1 MKFLNC
7 PGLERVTELLSGLIT
22 GTGVVNG
29 KVEAYSEKP
38 IKSDRKLA
46 KSLEQQYTQEITKG
60 LITRQGSGSFGSL
73 YEPNNRKTLI
83 KLISTMNHSF
93 PEYDFSSVRE
103 HHFNRENSLSKVQN
117 AINITLNSCV
127 DDYYPEKAEVIWTEI
142 DDVISLED
150 CQVYSYIPGLSE
162 EDPFSQL
169 GVVWSMNYF
178 FVNTKLKR
186 VIYFTTQCI
195 SFNSEMINEQEFEE
209 QNEWFQSENTWN
221 KNEKWNNNSS
231 YNNNNNNNIEE
242 EETMFDFQF

>member
-7 PGLERVTELLSGLIT
+7 PGLDQITEMLSGLIT
-22 GTGVVNG
+22 GKGVVYG
-29 KVEAYSEKP
+29 KVEAYSAKP

-46 KSLEQQYTQEITKG
+46 KSLEQKYTQEISKG
-60 LITRQGSGSFGSL
+60 LITKKGSGSGSGSFGSL

-103 HHFNRENSLSKVQN
+103 HHFHKEKNICTVQN
-117 AINITLNSCV
+117 AINTTFNSFIN
-127 DDYYPEKAEVIWTEI
+127 DFYPEKAEVIWSEI
-142 DDVISLED
+142 DDVINLVD

-169 GVVWSMNYF
+169 GVVWSLNYF

-186 VIYFTTQCI
+186 VVYVATQCV
-195 SFNSEMINEQEFEE
+195 SFTCEIIEE
-209 QNEWFQSENTWN
+209 RNENTFVDI
-221 KNEKWNNNSS
+221 EWNNW
-231 YNNNNNNNIEE
+231 
-242 EETMFDFQF
+242 